1 MRKSGIA
8 MALLPNSQGRY
19 ELVCIKDI
27 TNNSITVSIHDKT
40 ITYSFTCE
48 DQGLWCTRGYLDFS
62 NSKVLSA
69 T

>member
-27 TNNSITVSIHDKT
+27 IVSLLVYTIRLLHTLSLVKT
-40 ITYSFTCE
+40 
-48 DQGLWCTRGYLDFS
+48 
-62 NSKVLSA
+62 KVYGVHVVILISV
-69 T
+69 TLKY